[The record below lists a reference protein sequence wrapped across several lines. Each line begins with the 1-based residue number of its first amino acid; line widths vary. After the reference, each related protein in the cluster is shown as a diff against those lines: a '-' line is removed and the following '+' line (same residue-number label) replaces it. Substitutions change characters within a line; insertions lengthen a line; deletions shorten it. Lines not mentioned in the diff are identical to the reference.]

1 MSSEME
7 SLHEVFFEEAAEL
20 ILEMENTFLSLETTP
35 EDEELLNTIFR
46 CVHSIKGA
54 ASMFGFTELN
64 QFAHGFESVL
74 DLLRHR
80 RIDATPALFNLL
92 LSASDVLKSLLAQL
106 KGEGVVDPGARDA
119 VAAEL
124 QHLLATHTTTTAD
137 APPPKPSQSSSPAP
151 NPRMYAI
158 YFKPRADILRRGLD
172 PIEMFEALARLGE
185 VLTVD
190 VDLSSLPPLAA
201 LDPEECYL
209 GWTIYLRSAHGAA
222 ILEEPF
228 EAARA
233 ESVLRIAESEPS
245 PLSVPSAPEFTE
257 VPLLGELLL
266 QDDAVTP
273 QQLDAALST
282 QKKVG
287 QVLVEQQAVKPEHLT
302 QALEKQQ
309 NLRHKQ
315 EVSSIRVNID
325 KVDKLIN
332 LVGEL
337 VITQSMVA
345 QLVAGFTPDRLP
357 QLQEAVTQ
365 MDRHARELQERV
377 MAVRMVPIRTLFSR
391 FPRVVRDL
399 AQAQHKQV
407 GLEMAGEDTEL
418 DKTVIEQIGD
428 PLTHLV
434 RNAIDHGIEPSDV
447 RQQVGKP
454 ATGHLYLK
462 AYQQSGNIYIEVAD
476 DGKGLDRERI
486 LAKAAQNGLIGPEQ
500 ALTDE
505 EVFALIFRPGL
516 STAEKVTEVS
526 GRGVGM
532 DVVKRNVEALSGSI
546 TIHSERGR
554 GTTFKIKLPLTLA
567 ILDGQLLQVGGER
580 YIMPLVSIVE
590 SMRPRQE
597 SLNRVLGEA
606 EAITIRGQVLPLLR
620 LHRLFDVSP
629 RTEDPSQGLVVIVE
643 HEGRKVALLV
653 DELLGQQQVVIKS
666 LEANFKKVDGVS
678 GATILGDGCVALIL
692 DVPGLVALSQADR
705 GRPCKLLV
713 GVGQAVLHD

>member
-20 ILEMENTFLSLETTP
+20 ILEMDNTFLSLETTP

-54 ASMFGFTELN
+54 SSMFGFTELS
-64 QFAHGFESVL
+64 QFAHDFESVL

-80 RIDATPALFNLL
+80 RIDATPSLVNLL

-106 KGEGVVDPGARDA
+106 KGGEVVDLGGRDA

-124 QHLLATHTTTTAD
+124 QQVLATPTTTAAD
-137 APPPKPSQSSSPAP
+137 TSPPEPLQSSSPAP
-151 NPRMYAI
+151 KLRMYEI
-158 YFKPRADILRRGLD
+158 YFKPGADILHRGLD
-172 PIEMFEALARLGE
+172 PVDMFEKLARLGE
-185 VLTVD
+185 VLAVD

-209 GWTIYLRSAHGAA
+209 GWTIHLRSAQSAA
-222 ILEEPF
+222 ILEGLF
-228 EAARA
+228 ESARE
-233 ESVLRIAESEPS
+233 ESVLRITEIEPP
-245 PLSVPSAPEFTE
+245 PLSTPSVPQAME
-257 VPLLGELLL
+257 VPMIGELLL
-266 QDDAVTP
+266 QDQAVTP
-273 QQLDAALST
+273 QQLDAALSQ
-282 QKKVG
+282 QKRVG
-287 QVLVEQQAVKPEHLT
+287 QLLVEQQAVKPEQLA

-309 NLRHKQ
+309 SLRHKQ
-315 EVSSIRVNID
+315 DVSSIRVNIE

-345 QLVAGFTPDRLP
+345 QLIAGFTPDRLP
-357 QLQEAVTQ
+357 HLEEAVTQ
-365 MDRHARELQERV
+365 MERHTRELQERV

-407 GLEMAGEDTEL
+407 VLDTSGEETEL

-434 RNAIDHGIEPSDV
+434 RNAIDHGIEPPDM
-447 RQQVGKP
+447 RQQAGKP
-454 ATGHLYLK
+454 ETGHLYLK

-476 DGKGLDRERI
+476 DGKGLDRDRI
-486 LAKAAQNGLIGPEQ
+486 MAKAVQHGLVGADQ

-505 EVFALIFRPGL
+505 EVFALIFRPSF

-532 DVVKRNVEALSGSI
+532 DVVKRNVEALSGSL
-546 TIHSERGR
+546 TIHSERRR

-567 ILDGQLLQVGGER
+567 LLDGQLLQVGGES
-580 YIMPLVSIVE
+580 YVMPLVSIVE
-590 SMRPRQE
+590 SMRPRQG

-606 EAITIRGQVLPLLR
+606 EAITIREQVLPLLR
-620 LHRLFDVSP
+620 LHRLFHVTP
-629 RTEDPSQGLVVIVE
+629 RSDDPTQGLVVIVE
-643 HEGRKVALLV
+643 HDGRKVALLV

-692 DVPGLVALSQADR
+692 DVPGLVGLSKEDR
-705 GRPCKLLV
+705 VRTLKSPIGA
-713 GVGQAVLHD
+713 GQAV